1 MLDSAPVMITISID
15 DIEKAKHFY
24 QNVLGL
30 SVDDSTPGMLQLK
43 LLRGTELWLYVKK
56 EHVPATY
63 TVLNFT
69 VDDLDYTMTE
79 MRKKG
84 VTFEQYD
91 LPDTKTDAN
100 GVVDYGV
107 MKIAFFN
114 DPAGNNHAVLQM
126 VDQDHGTN

>member
-1 MLDSAPVMITISID
+1 MLDSAPAMITISVD
-15 DIEKAKHFY
+15 DIGKAKHFY
-24 QNVLGL
+24 KNVLGL
-30 SVDDSTPGMLQLK
+30 AIDDSTPGMLQLK
-43 LLRGTELWLYVKK
+43 LVRGTELWLYAKND
-56 EHVPATY
+56 HTPATY

-79 MRKKG
+79 MRKNG
-84 VTFEQYD
+84 VTFELYD

-126 VDQDHGTN
+126 IDQNN